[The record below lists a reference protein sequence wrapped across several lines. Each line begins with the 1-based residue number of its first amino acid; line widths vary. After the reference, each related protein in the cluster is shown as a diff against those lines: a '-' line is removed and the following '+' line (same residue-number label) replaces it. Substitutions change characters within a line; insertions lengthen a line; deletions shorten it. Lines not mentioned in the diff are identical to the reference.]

1 METFTNNDKQYIKI
15 QIKVCQQNLEMLM
28 DFAPNHPLVVKN
40 TNKMIDLL
48 EILEAMEGAN

>member
-1 METFTNNDKQYIKI
+1 METFTKNDRQYINI

-48 EILEAMEGAN
+48 NILEAMEAAN